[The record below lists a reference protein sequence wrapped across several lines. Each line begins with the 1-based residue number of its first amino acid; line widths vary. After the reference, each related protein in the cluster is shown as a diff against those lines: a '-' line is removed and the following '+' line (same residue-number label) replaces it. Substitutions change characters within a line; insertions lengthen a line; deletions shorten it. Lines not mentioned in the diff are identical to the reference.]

1 MAIQS
6 LDQLLSASPGYRLPF
21 MKTTATSQAAGRY
34 HSLRQ
39 VAGQPG
45 ASSGTPPTG
54 NGEIPIMTTAGGIVF
69 PAPSGTN
76 VNYLAQAVIAGSV
89 QGTLMLYDR
98 LWHNSGLVGN
108 VTTAQTWTQPSL
120 TRYSDGLGVEM
131 WMEIYTATGGTS
143 VTATATYTNN
153 NNVSDRLAT
162 TTIPAT
168 TVVGQ
173 MIPFALAAGDMGIRS
188 TTQVLLS
195 ASTGLGGN
203 FGMVLLKR
211 IADIPLNATNVAAVM
226 DTFTIGMP
234 DVATNA
240 HLCAAVLC
248 SGTSTGIIHG
258 TLQIVQG

>member
-21 MKTTATSQAAGRY
+21 MKTTAASQAAGRY

-45 ASSGTPPTG
+45 AGGNPPTG

-98 LWHNSGLVGN
+98 LWHNSGLSGSA
-108 VTTAQTWTQPSL
+108 TTAQTWTQASL
-120 TRYSDGLGVEM
+120 TRHSDGLGVEM
-131 WMEIYTATGGTS
+131 WMEIYSALGVTS

-162 TTIPAT
+162 TTIPAS
-168 TVVGQ
+168 TVTGQ

-195 ASTGLGGN
+195 ATTGAAGN
-203 FGMVLLKR
+203 FGIVLLKR

-234 DVATNA
+234 DINTNA
-240 HLCAAVLC
+240 HLCAALLC
-248 SGTSTGIIHG
+248 TGTSTGIIHG
-258 TLQIVQG
+258 TVQIVQG

>member
-45 ASSGTPPTG
+45 AGNNPPTG
-54 NGEIPIMTTAGGIVF
+54 NGEIPVMSTAGGITF

-98 LWHNSGLVGN
+98 LWHNSGLNG
-108 VTTAQTWTQPSL
+108 TTTAAQTWTQAAL

-131 WMEIYTATGGTS
+131 WMEIYTALGATS
-143 VTATATYTNN
+143 VTATTTYTNN

-162 TTIPAT
+162 TTIPAS
-168 TVVGQ
+168 TVAGQ
-173 MIPFALAAGDMGIRS
+173 MIPFALAAGDMGVRS

-195 ASTGLGGN
+195 VSTGAVGN

-234 DVATNA
+234 DVNTNA
-240 HLCAAVLC
+240 HLCAALLC

-258 TLQIVQG
+258 TIQIVQG

>member
-45 ASSGTPPTG
+45 VGNTPPIT
-54 NGEIPIMTTAGGIVF
+54 NGEIPVMSTAGGITF

-76 VNYLAQAVIAGSV
+76 VNYLAQAVIGGSV

-98 LWHNSGLVGN
+98 LWHNSGLSGLIN
-108 VTTAQTWTQPSL
+108 TAQTWTQPAL
-120 TRYSDGLGVEM
+120 TRYTDGLGVEM
-131 WMEIYTATGGTS
+131 WMEIYSAIGSTS
-143 VTATATYTNN
+143 VTATVTYTNN

-162 TTIPAT
+162 TTIPAS

-173 MIPFALAAGDMGIRS
+173 MIPFALAAGDMGVRS
-188 TTQVLLS
+188 TTQILS
-195 ASTGLGGN
+195 GNTGGAGS
-203 FGMVLLKR
+203 FGIVLLKR

-234 DVATNA
+234 DVNTNA
-240 HLCAAVLC
+240 HLCAALLC

-258 TLQIVQG
+258 TIQIVQG